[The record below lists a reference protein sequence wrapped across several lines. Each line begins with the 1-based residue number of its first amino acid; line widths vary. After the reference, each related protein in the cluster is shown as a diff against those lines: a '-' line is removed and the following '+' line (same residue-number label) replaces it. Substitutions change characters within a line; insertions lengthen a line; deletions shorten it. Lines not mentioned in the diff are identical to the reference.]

1 MNEKNPLLTFF
12 AGVALLGAGL
22 YWLFNSVTVESGFRF
37 SAFHIG
43 SMNFPSGLV
52 IVPLIIGVFWW
63 VVKPDSFFAKVMT
76 VLGVVIIVASI
87 IASVHF
93 YFERR
98 SLYEY
103 SVMLLMIVAGAGLLA
118 RVLLTGNGHDNSDKK
133 EKKNKKNDDNDYNKY
148 LK

>member
-12 AGVALLGAGL
+12 IGVALLGAGL
-22 YWLFNSVTVESGFRF
+22 YWLFNSVVVESFGFG
-37 SAFHIG
+37 AFHVG
-43 SMNFPSGLV
+43 STSFNIPSGLV

-63 VVKPDSFFAKVMT
+63 VISPNSFFAKVIT

-87 IASVHF
+87 IASVQF
-93 YFERR
+93 RFKQK

-103 SVMLLMIVAGAGLLA
+103 IIMILMIVAGSGLLA
-118 RVLLTGNGHDNSDKK
+118 RVLLTGDGNDKKDKKSDK
-133 EKKNKKNDDNDYNKY
+133 NNKNDYDKY